1 MEERQFFACHGPQNY
16 YNFIS
21 SEELSSDGLLLP
33 RGKGK
38 MVNVGVVGIGF
49 MGNMHFNVHRANK
62 RARVVAIADLNEKR
76 LKGDWSDIAGNIG
89 DAAAANVDLSGV
101 ATYKEADDLISSADV
116 GLVDICL
123 PTYLHRKYAIKALE
137 AGKNVLCEKPISL
150 SLEDAQQILKASER
164 AKGKFMVAHCIRFWP
179 EYALVKEMVAEG
191 RYGGV
196 LSASFRRLSPTPTWS
211 GDNWLLDAKKSG
223 SALYDLHC
231 HDVDYINYL
240 FGRPQAVSAAGVSH
254 ITSGI
259 DHVATNYIYED
270 GKQVTAEGGWLF
282 PPAFPFEMS
291 FTIVCE
297 EATLDYNSGR
307 EKALAI
313 YLADGSASYPEV
325 PPGDGYVREID
336 YFLQCIEED
345 KEPEVVTAKK
355 ALSSLEIVV
364 AEEEAIRRNEPVK
377 L

>member
-1 MEERQFFACHGPQNY
+1 
-16 YNFIS
+16 
-21 SEELSSDGLLLP
+21 
-33 RGKGK
+33 

-49 MGNMHFNVHRANK
+49 MGNMHFNVYRANK

-89 DAAAANVDLSGV
+89 DAAAASVDLSGV
-101 ATYKEADDLISSADV
+101 ATYKGADDLIASDDV
-116 GLVDICL
+116 KLVDICL
-123 PTYLHRKYAIKALE
+123 PTHLHREYAIKALE

-150 SLEDAQQILKASER
+150 SLEDAQEMVDASEK

-191 RYGGV
+191 RYGRV
-196 LSASFRRLSPTPTWS
+196 LSATFRRLSATPIWS

-240 FGRPQAVSAAGVSH
+240 FGRPQAVSATGVSH

-259 DHVATNYIYED
+259 DHVVANYVYED
-270 GKQVTAEGGWLF
+270 DKQVTAEGGWLF
-282 PPAFPFEMS
+282 PPAFPFAMS

-297 EATLDYNSGR
+297 EATLDYHSGR
-307 EKALAI
+307 KKALAI
-313 YLADGSASYPEV
+313 YLADGSTYYPEV
-325 PPGDGYVREID
+325 PQGDGYINEMD
-336 YFLQCIEED
+336 YLLQCIE
-345 KEPEVVTAKK
+345 KNRKPEVVTARK
-355 ALSSLEIVV
+355 ALESLEIIV
-364 AEEEAIRRNEPVK
+364 AEDESIRRKEPVR